1 MLVSCCIIFIIIKIT
16 RSTSSQ
22 MHVFLQPHSPLGNTN
37 LTFPS
42 NNGCHLVKA
51 GHKHFGSVYNSVHTT
66 PTHPLC
72 PVYTLLWDICPVVSL
87 ILLVN
92 KHRHTSRHPRCFL
105 SPVQR
110 LLECSET
117 KGETHLIS
125 WARRCI
131 VAITQH
137 NEEKLMAC

>member
-1 MLVSCCIIFIIIKIT
+1 MCAVVACFIIFTIIKIT
-16 RSTSSQ
+16 RNTCFFF
-22 MHVFLQPHSPLGNTN
+22 FLRSHSPLGNTN
-37 LTFPS
+37 L
-42 NNGCHLVKA
+42 A
-51 GHKHFGSVYNSVHTT
+51 GHTHSGTVYNSVRTT
-66 PTHPLC
+66 PTHLPR
-72 PVYTLLWDICPVVSL
+72 PVYTLLWDICPIVSL

-92 KHRHTSRHPRCFL
+92 KHRLTSRLPPCFL

-137 NEEKLMAC
+137 NEGKLTAC